1 VEMDNSFV
9 VARSVDESWR
19 VLTDLERITPC
30 MPGAQLTEIEGDEF
44 RGLVKV
50 KVGPIVAKYVGA
62 ASFRTLDEEGLVAV
76 IDASG
81 RDQRQGSANA
91 VITATLRAQGESA
104 TVVNLSTDL
113 SLSGKLA
120 SFGKGGI
127 EDVAANV
134 LGQFAAN
141 LEAMLADETADT
153 APGTDAVLPETR
165 VRGID
170 SAEPEP
176 MDLAAV
182 AAAPM
187 LKRVVPV
194 VIVVALIVG
203 VVLCGLRRRKAD
215 CL

>member
-153 APGTDAVLPETR
+153 APGTDAVLPETS

-194 VIVVALIVG
+194 VIVVAVIVG

>member
-1 VEMDNSFV
+1 
-9 VARSVDESWR
+9 
-19 VLTDLERITPC
+19 

-50 KVGPIVAKYVGA
+50 KVGPIVAKYVGT
-62 ASFRTLDEEGLVAV
+62 ASFRSLDEEHFVAV

-81 RDQRQGSANA
+81 RDQRQGTANA
-91 VITATLRAQGESA
+91 VITATLAAQDESA
-104 TVVNLSTDL
+104 TVVNLSTNL

-141 LEAMLADETADT
+141 LEDMLADEVSDRASAADS
-153 APGTDAVLPETR
+153 VQPESG
-165 VRGID
+165 VRGIE

-176 MDLAAV
+176 MVLAAV
-182 AAAPM
+182 ATAPM

-194 VIVVALIVG
+194 VIVMAVFVGIV
-203 VVLCGLRRRKAD
+203 VWGLRRRGVD
-215 CL
+215 RP